1 MLNHRVILNTC
12 VELAYVLH
20 ALDARSCQSKRVP
33 TKKNCAREGRSR
45 SPNGD
50 NRRPARFGRAGGG
63 DAPEMLLLELLGVKH
78 GLLLSLQLLLMC
90 QHRLL
95 LCRMLLLMG
104 LLRTFLVLL
113 LPLIQ

>member
-1 MLNHRVILNTC
+1 MKSKSYSLESITQARKTVWAFSLRKLSRVVYSRTYRGS
-12 VELAYVLH
+12 ELIADEKAVFDLY
-20 ALDARSCQSKRVP
+20 
-33 TKKNCAREGRSR
+33 CADHVFRH
-45 SPNGD
+45 PHHHL
-50 NRRPARFGRAGGG
+50 
-63 DAPEMLLLELLGVKH
+63 LLLELLGVKH

-104 LLRTFLVLL
+104 LLRTFFVLL